1 MPKLALSPD
10 ARIRPPRRVR
20 NMCARWFVIFAGLS
34 FRRFGEAGGILTP
47 MFESLI
53 RSCWSMWRVCLFT
66 AVSCAFVG
74 CGPEPKP
81 DPPPVANV
89 IGKAATPV
97 TPASPPTPPPP
108 KVKVSDLVPYFQ
120 GEALEAAVADFQ
132 SGRNAAA
139 AKAFEGAAKTLEDP
153 DAKRAATFMS
163 LLARHDAGQCDPAV
177 AQLEKMAV
185 DWPLMASYAW
195 FYAGSCHLKEGRAD
209 EARKA
214 FSEVPQDSP
223 LAPRA
228 GDKLAESWLAL
239 SRPDRAIA
247 ALEATVKR
255 HPNARAA
262 TWFELIEL
270 KKASGD
276 TAGVTHARREL
287 ATRMP
292 RSVEGRAARKALGK
306 DHGLTP
312 AQLFSIAMS
321 SYRAQSHRKAL
332 KGLQAVLDATDPSS
346 ELHCEARVKMAR
358 TYENMK
364 KRSVAWRHFVKALGC
379 TGEPLADAT
388 FAGGRNRWRAE
399 KYESAIKLLTRHL
412 NAFPTRSTADDARV
426 MIAKSQRAMGDDATA
441 DATLLETLRLHPDGD
456 LVDEASW
463 SLLWPLIER
472 KRWRAAVK
480 TADTILTHVPRE
492 RSYRAEG
499 RTLYW
504 RARSLQRLRRHDEAM
519 AGYRATLTE
528 YPLSWYALMAHERIK
543 GYGEEEEHAA
553 ITEAKKRAAPPS
565 SPLVGIPD
573 SLWSNGAFRRG
584 VELARM
590 GLTSSARRELQSVE
604 IDRRGAAEGGSDDG
618 VSSEVLVWTKIALYE
633 MAEAHDLATHL
644 ARGQEPS
651 FGAHWP
657 VGEHKRL
664 WELAHQRGFSE
675 LVTGWSKTRGIDP
688 AWVYAI
694 IREESGFNPK
704 IESWA
709 NAIGLMQ
716 IIMPTAKGLAKGT
729 TLKPTASSLRR
740 PEVSIELGTKFLQSL
755 LERHPVL
762 PLASAGYNAGGGAVS
777 KWRKA
782 MGSLPLDEFVE
793 KIPYKE
799 ARGYAK
805 RVTRSVA
812 RYRWLDNDGELLA
825 LPLSPPGRP

>member
-1 MPKLALSPD
+1 MWSLCVSAVLSCT
-10 ARIRPPRRVR
+10 V
-20 NMCARWFVIFAGLS
+20 MS
-34 FRRFGEAGGILTP
+34 
-47 MFESLI
+47 
-53 RSCWSMWRVCLFT
+53 
-66 AVSCAFVG
+66 

-81 DPPPVANV
+81 DAPPVANV
-89 IGKAATPV
+89 IPQPAPALLPTP
-97 TPASPPTPPPP
+97 SPPPVVEVT
-108 KVKVSDLVPYFQ
+108 VNDLVPYFE
-120 GEALEAAVADFQ
+120 GTDLRGALEDFRA
-132 SGRNAAA
+132 GRNAAA
-139 AKAFEGAAKTLEDP
+139 AVAFEAAATTLKDP
-153 DAKRAATFMS
+153 DAARAAGFMA
-163 LLARHDAGQCDPAV
+163 LLAHHDAGQCDPTTSR
-177 AQLEKMAV
+177 LEAMATE
-185 DWPLMASYAW
+185 WPLMAAYAW
-195 FYAGSCHLKEGRAD
+195 FYAGSCHLKAGQPDA
-209 EARKA
+209 ARKA
-214 FSEVPQDSP
+214 FAEVPSDSP

-228 GDKLAESWLAL
+228 GDKLAESWMAL
-239 SRPDRAIA
+239 KRPDRAIA
-247 ALEATVKR
+247 ALEATVQR

-262 TWFELIEL
+262 TWFQLIEL
-270 KKASGD
+270 RKETGD
-276 TAGVTHARREL
+276 KAGVTAARREL
-287 ATRMP
+287 ASRMP

-312 AQLFSIAMS
+312 AQLLSIAMA
-321 SYRAQSHRKAL
+321 SYRAQSHRKTL
-332 KGLQAVLDATDPSS
+332 KGLNAVLDATQPGDAI
-346 ELHCEARVKMAR
+346 HCEARVKMAR
-358 TYENMK
+358 TYEKMK

-399 KYESAIKLLTRHL
+399 QYESAIKLLTRHL
-412 NAFPTRSTADDARV
+412 NAFPDRSTADDARV
-426 MIAKSQRAMGDDATA
+426 MIAKSQRAMGDDAAA
-441 DATLLETLRLHPDGD
+441 DATLIATLKAHPDGD
-456 LVDEASW
+456 LVDEAAW

-504 RARSLQRLRRHDEAM
+504 RARALQRLRRHDDAM
-519 AGYRATLTE
+519 AGYRATLTQ
-528 YPLSWYALMAHERIK
+528 YPLSWYALLAHERLK
-543 GYGEEEEHAA
+543 GYGEEEAA
-553 ITEAKKRAAPPS
+553 AAVAEAMKEAAPPA

-573 SLWSNGAFRRG
+573 SLWSNGPFRRG

-590 GLTSSARRELQSVE
+590 GLTTSARRELQAVKVAVSE
-604 IDRRGAAEGGSDDG
+604 EGPQGHPG
-618 VSSEVLVWTKIALYE
+618 VPEDVLVWTKIALYE
-633 MAEAHDLATHL
+633 MAQAHDLATHL
-644 ARGQEPS
+644 ARGQEPA

-657 VGEHKRL
+657 VGAHRRL
-664 WELAHQRGFSE
+664 WELAHQRGFSD
-675 LVTGWSKTRGIDP
+675 LVTSWSKARGIDP

-729 TLKPTASSLRR
+729 ALTPTATSLRR
-740 PEVSIELGTKFLQSL
+740 PEVSIELGTKFLHRL
-755 LERHPVL
+755 LQRHPVL

-812 RYRWLDNDGELLA
+812 RYRWLHEGGDLLA

>member
-1 MPKLALSPD
+1 
-10 ARIRPPRRVR
+10 
-20 NMCARWFVIFAGLS
+20 
-34 FRRFGEAGGILTP
+34 
-47 MFESLI
+47 
-53 RSCWSMWRVCLFT
+53 MWRLCVSVG
-66 AVSCAFVG
+66 VSCALIG

-81 DPPPVANV
+81 DPAPIANV
-89 IGKAATPV
+89 IPQPAPTLSPV
-97 TPASPPTPPPP
+97 VARPPPP
-108 KVKVSDLVPYFQ
+108 KVTVNDLAPYFD
-120 GEALEAAVADFQ
+120 GEALRGALADFRAGRNVAAAVAFE
-132 SGRNAAA
+132 AAS
-139 AKAFEGAAKTLEDP
+139 KTLEDP
-153 DAKRAATFMS
+153 DAARAAGFMA
-163 LLARHDAGQCDPAV
+163 LLAHHDAGQCDPTATR
-177 AQLEKMAV
+177 LESMATE
-185 DWPLMASYAW
+185 WPLMAAYAW
-195 FYAGSCHLKEGRAD
+195 FYAGSCHLKAARAD
-209 EARKA
+209 PARKA
-214 FSEVPQDSP
+214 FAEVPSDSP
-223 LAPRA
+223 LSPRA
-228 GDKLAESWLAL
+228 GDKLAESWMAL

-262 TWFELIEL
+262 TWFQLIKL
-270 KKASGD
+270 KKVTGD
-276 TAGVTHARREL
+276 TAGVTAARREL

-292 RSVEGRAARKALGK
+292 RSVEGRAARKALGS

-312 AQLFSIAMS
+312 TQLLSVAMA
-321 SYRAQSHRKAL
+321 SYRAQAHRKAL
-332 KGLQAVLDATDPSS
+332 KGFEAVLDATRPGDA
-346 ELHCEARVKMAR
+346 LHCEARVKVAR
-358 TYENMK
+358 TYEKMK
-364 KRSVAWRHFVKALGC
+364 KRSVAWRHFTKALGC

-399 KYESAIKLLTRHL
+399 QYESAIKLFTRHL
-412 NAFPTRSTADDARV
+412 NAFPTRSTADDALV
-426 MIAKSQRAMGDDATA
+426 MLAKSHRALGDDATA
-441 DATLLETLRLHPDGD
+441 DATLLATLKAHPDGD
-456 LVDEASW
+456 LVDEAGW
-463 SLLWPLIER
+463 SLLWPLLER
-472 KRWRAAVK
+472 KRWGDAVK

-504 RARSLQRLRRHDEAM
+504 RARALQRLRRHDVAM
-519 AGYRATLTE
+519 AGYRATLTQ
-528 YPLSWYALMAHERIK
+528 YPLSWYALLAHERLK
-543 GYGEEEEHAA
+543 GYGEEEAA
-553 ITEAKKRAAPPS
+553 AAVTEAINEASPPPS
-565 SPLVGIPD
+565 PLAGIPD
-573 SLWSNGAFRRG
+573 VLWSNAPFRRG

-590 GLTSSARRELQSVE
+590 GLTTSARRELQSVKVVAP
-604 IDRRGAAEGGSDDG
+604 DGADPDAGPAISP
-618 VSSEVLVWTKIALYE
+618 EVLVWTKVALYE

-644 ARGQEPS
+644 ARGQESS

-657 VGEHKRL
+657 VGEHRRL
-664 WELAHQRGFSE
+664 WELAHQRGFAE

-716 IIMPTAKGLAKGT
+716 IIMSTAKGLAKGT
-729 TLKPTASSLRR
+729 SLKPTAASLRR

-755 LERHPVL
+755 LRRHPVL

-812 RYRWLDNDGELLA
+812 RYRWLHNDGALLS